1 MKSLTELIKWLSDL
15 QSDDDQMVLLHENEL
30 TDTIH
35 YLTEYHEMLENVE
48 NEPLE
53 YEELQRMVG
62 KPIWIEGSSVL
73 AHWMIIADIRPDC
86 LTCHGMLL
94 CRGRFGETI
103 PLYKEY
109 LGKTWLAYK
118 KERVVENG
126 HITSVCD

>member
-35 YLTEYHEMLENVE
+35 YLKEYHEMLENVE

-62 KPIWIEGSSVL
+62 KPIWIESQSIGKKHCGWVVIKQSFIEGIVTDPRL
-73 AHWMIIADIRPDC
+73 FYAAN
-86 LTCHGMLL
+86 
-94 CRGRFGETI
+94 
-103 PLYKEY
+103 Y
-109 LGKTWLAYK
+109 GKTWLAYK

>member
-53 YEELQRMVG
+53 YEELQQMVG
-62 KPIWIEGSSVL
+62 KPIWIESQSIGKKHCGWVVIKQYHIEGAIVTDARLFYASN
-73 AHWMIIADIRPDC
+73 
-86 LTCHGMLL
+86 
-94 CRGRFGETI
+94 
-103 PLYKEY
+103 Y
-109 LGKTWLAYK
+109 GKTWLAYK
-118 KERVVENG
+118 KERVVENEN
-126 HITSVCD
+126 ITTVYNSSWK